1 MKSPKPIKY
10 AECFGGVM
18 KKKNKN
24 VEYVFSFF
32 TLYIS
37 VIRKL
42 LNSWFCF
49 ADRLKSQSKEGMGLF
64 IQSAAW
70 LNLLVAYV
78 IISAHFFY
86 PQHIGNLYN
95 LLK

>member
-42 LNSWFCF
+42 LNS
-49 ADRLKSQSKEGMGLF
+49 
-64 IQSAAW
+64 
-70 LNLLVAYV
+70 
-78 IISAHFFY
+78 
-86 PQHIGNLYN
+86 
-95 LLK
+95 